1 MISKCTKATFF
12 ISLPET
18 EPHNYMPEMDIITFK
33 VKQQMKNLHWEIW
46 IFLSFSNLIF
56 VCHVL
61 NYKIPCCLYLFLF
74 LFLFLK

>member
-1 MISKCTKATFF
+1 MSKCTEVTFI
-12 ISLPET
+12 ISPSET
-18 EPHNYMPEMDIITFK
+18 EPHNYMPEMDIIRIK
-33 VKQQMKNLHWEIW
+33 VKQQMNNLHWEIW

-61 NYKIPCCLYLFLF
+61 NCKIPCRLCLFLF